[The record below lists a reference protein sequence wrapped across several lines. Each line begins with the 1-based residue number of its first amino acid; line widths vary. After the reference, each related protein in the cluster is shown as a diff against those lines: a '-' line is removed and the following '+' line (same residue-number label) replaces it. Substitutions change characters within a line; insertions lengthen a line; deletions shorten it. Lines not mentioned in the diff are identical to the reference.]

1 MMRAGDPTRTGAP
14 RGGRRAAFVWAVLA
28 VALVAPAVDA
38 DVYKFVDAEGV
49 VHLTDRPLGPGYK
62 LIMRGGTRPLVSA
75 RSPSA
80 ARYRQNRE
88 AYTPLIDRISRRIG
102 LEAALVHAVVR
113 AESAYDAGAV
123 SRAGAVGLM
132 QLMPGTAARYGVRDR
147 HDPAQNVEGG
157 VRYLRDLLQQFRD
170 VTLALAAYNAGE
182 NAVVAHGLD
191 IPPFPETRN
200 YVRKVLQIYRD
211 YRAAL

>member
-1 MMRAGDPTRTGAP
+1 ML
-14 RGGRRAAFVWAVLA
+14 LA

-49 VHLTDRPLGPGYK
+49 IHLADRPLGPGYK
-62 LIMRGGTRPLVSA
+62 LIMRGGTRPLTSA

-80 ARYRQNRE
+80 SRYKQNRE
-88 AYTPLIDRISRRIG
+88 AYTPLIDRIARRIG
-102 LEAALVHAVVR
+102 LETALVHAVVR
-113 AESAYDAGAV
+113 AESAYDPGAV
-123 SRAGAVGLM
+123 SRSGAVGLM
-132 QLMPGTAARYGVRDR
+132 QLMPGTATRYGVRDR
-147 HDPAQNVEGG
+147 HDPEQNVEGG

-170 VTLALAAYNAGE
+170 VRLALAAYNAGE
-182 NAVVAHGLD
+182 NAVVAHGHD
-191 IPPFPETRN
+191 IPPFPETRD